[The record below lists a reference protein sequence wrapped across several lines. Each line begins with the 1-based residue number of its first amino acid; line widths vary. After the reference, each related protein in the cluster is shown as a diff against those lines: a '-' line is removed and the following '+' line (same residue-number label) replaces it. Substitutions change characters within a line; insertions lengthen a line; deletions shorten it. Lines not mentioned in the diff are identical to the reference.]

1 MEPQGQ
7 AVYDKW
13 CSHCHGPEQQENAG
27 TVALQAKYQG
37 SLPADLLQRKD
48 LTEEVISFYVRNGV
62 SVMPFFRKTEISDK
76 ELTFY
81 TELDYVNHFALVAF
95 IKADDHN
102 VPVGGCRYI
111 ALSESDDNR
120 CAEVAFAVIDAYQ
133 GLGVATLLFKHLLK
147 VARMK
152 GIKEFVAD
160 VLVENKG
167 MRKIFEKSG
176 LPIRSNTEDSVM
188 HIFLTLV

>member
-1 MEPQGQ
+1 MELSDYQ
-7 AVYDKW
+7 ANETLKDGRTMYIRAIRPDDKAMLIDGF
-13 CSHCHGPEQQENAG
+13 SHLSDESVQMRFFA
-27 TVALQAKYQG
+27 AK
-37 SLPADLLQRKD
+37 D
-48 LTEEVISFYVRNGV
+48 
-62 SVMPFFRKTEISDK
+62 EISDN
-76 ELTFY
+76 ELMFY
-81 TELDYVNHFALVAF
+81 TEVDYVNHFALVAF

-102 VPVGGCRYI
+102 VLVGGCRYI

-120 CAEVAFAVIDAYQ
+120 RAEVAFAVIDAYQ

-176 LPIRSNTEDSVM
+176 LPIRSNTEEGVM